1 MRRLSS
7 LLALAGAMAGI
18 IGAVA
23 PWIPHR
29 AAGLNVGGF
38 DLFEMSKFLPA
49 VRSGAVPLLR
59 EAFLLPLLVSA
70 TLLALAA
77 APPSLPL
84 RPARWLG
91 PAVAVAVALSAVP
104 PYPAI
109 LSAHRNPEYRGQL
122 LLAAATLAA
131 ALMSPLARR
140 LPARVVAIGSAG
152 LAITGLLLPLLQF
165 AQARPL
171 FAALYDAP
179 VGIGWGLVTYALGL
193 GAVLVS
199 QIFQATL
206 RQPEEC

>member
-1 MRRLSS
+1 MRRLPS
-7 LLALAGAMAGI
+7 LLTLAGAAAGI
-18 IGAVA
+18 VGAVA

-77 APPSLPL
+77 VLPSISL

-91 PAVAVAVALSAVP
+91 PAAAAVVALSAVP

-122 LLAAATLAA
+122 LLAAATLVL
-131 ALMSPLARR
+131 ALTSPLARR
-140 LPARVVAIGSAG
+140 LPARGVAIGAAG
-152 LAITGLLLPLLQF
+152 LATAGLLLPLLQF
-165 AQARPL
+165 VRIRPL

-193 GAVLVS
+193 GAALVS
-199 QIFQATL
+199 QIYLAAL
-206 RQPEEC
+206 PPLGEC